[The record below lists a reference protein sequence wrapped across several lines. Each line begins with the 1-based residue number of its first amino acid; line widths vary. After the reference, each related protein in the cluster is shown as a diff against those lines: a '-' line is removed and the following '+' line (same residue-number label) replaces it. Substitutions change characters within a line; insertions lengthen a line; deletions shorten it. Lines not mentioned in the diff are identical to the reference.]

1 MIHPLETT
9 DLCGGYGKLQVFKG
23 VSLTVPEGS
32 TLGLLGA
39 NGVGKTTL
47 ARLTALAF
55 DCEFIALSAVLGGVK
70 DIRESMEQAKDTLNR
85 TGRHTICR
93 AAGIQLL

>member
-47 ARLTALAF
+47 LKTIAGLLAPISGSIRL
-55 DCEFIALSAVLGGVK
+55 EGQEI
-70 DIRESMEQAKDTLNR
+70 
-85 TGRHTICR
+85 GRAHV
-93 AAGIQLL
+93 